1 MRRTPSGAAVLQPAK
16 TASITT
22 AVLEELAGSGY
33 GRLAMEAVA
42 RRAGVGKSALYRRWP
57 GKPEM
62 VTAALS
68 ELSVPA
74 VPTPDTGTLRGDLRV
89 LVEAMHE
96 WLTHPLIARI
106 LPDVSSEAV
115 RNPDLADALRRTVGD
130 PRRDMARPVFD
141 RAAARGELAVDVDL
155 ALDLVGAPLY
165 WRLSVRHVPLTPG
178 YLDDLTDALLRALS
192 RP

>member
-1 MRRTPSGAAVLQPAK
+1 MKRTPTGAAVLQPEK
-16 TASITT
+16 TASITE
-22 AVLEELAGSGY
+22 AVLAELAEAGY
-33 GRLAMEAVA
+33 GRLSMEAVA

-57 GKPEM
+57 GKAEM

-74 VPTPDTGTLRGDLRV
+74 VPTPDTGTLRGDLGV
-89 LVEAMHE
+89 LVEAMHA
-96 WLTHPLIARI
+96 WLTHSLIARI

-115 RNPDLADALRRTVGD
+115 RNADLAEALRRTVGD
-130 PRRDMARPVFD
+130 PRRDMARPVLE
-141 RAAARGELAVDVDL
+141 RAAARGELALDVEM

-178 YLDDLTDALLRALS
+178 YLDALTDALVRALS